1 MEKHP
6 ASIGSLLFLGVFVF
20 GELVPKRVGMCAP
33 EVISKL
39 AAVPMKAFSCAAAPF
54 VWVLSKSTVFACNLL
69 GVRNTTDRVTEE
81 EIRLMIQEN
90 ARDGDI
96 QDVECI
102 FNLGDRNLESIITSR
117 GGGYCMAGCQD
128 DGTAVRSGSEVR
140 LSVLDLIING

>member
-1 MEKHP
+1 MFP
-6 ASIGSLLFLGVFVF
+6 GAFVF

-39 AAVPMKAFSCAAAPF
+39 AAVPVKAFSCAAAPF

-117 GGGYCMAGCQD
+117 GGDIAWLDAKM
-128 DGTAVRSGSEVR
+128 TESRAVRVRGS
-140 LSVLDLIING
+140 LSVLVLIING

>member
-20 GELVPKRVGMCAP
+20 GELVPKRVGMYAP

-117 GGGYCMAGCQD
+117 GGKVPFPVAGNGRTMGGG
-128 DGTAVRSGSEVR
+128 GTMRGIHQVFKSRG
-140 LSVLDLIING
+140 